1 MRNTPL
7 RHLMPPLKCST
18 CAMQCI
24 SFFFCRVY
32 VDLIISLL
40 RTTELRPSFHE
51 VFALTFTFTTHAA
64 MHQVRSGHRLWWH
77 SFWPDGGFLT
87 YEYTVLES
95 LYFLMQYKF
104 GSAARRGRAFMDLN
118 GPWLIDGAKQEPVDC
133 LPSEEVALFY

>member
-1 MRNTPL
+1 
-7 RHLMPPLKCST
+7 
-18 CAMQCI
+18 
-24 SFFFCRVY
+24 V
-32 VDLIISLL
+32 
-40 RTTELRPSFHE
+40 
-51 VFALTFTFTTHAA
+51 
-64 MHQVRSGHRLWWH
+64 WWH

-133 LPSEEVALFY
+133 LPSEEVVLFYSEMASRVVCLVLRINRTHSIALILPQTHPPSQAPMPQAGTGTKNTEERPHTPTR